1 MAPEFWKKS
10 LLEREGDDTTLT
22 DAYSGL
28 WLRTLQ
34 NTYTDEYR
42 ASGAPVLPPL
52 LQTRAAQDV
61 VEEARRRADR
71 QYFPMLAGQGVGL
84 VRDLPGA
91 GEVVESIVREAR
103 AVLAAL
109 PQRVR
114 LA

>member
-28 WLRTLQ
+28 WLRTLR
-34 NTYTDEYR
+34 NVYTVEYR

-52 LQTRAAQDV
+52 LQSRAAQDI
-61 VEEARRRADR
+61 VEEAGRRANGE
-71 QYFPMLAGQGVGL
+71 YFPMLSGQGVGL

-91 GEVVESIVREAR
+91 GEVVETIVREAR
-103 AVLAAL
+103 SVLAGL
-109 PQRVR
+109 PRRVR